1 MQSLTPHEE
10 EWEDES
16 EGEANHK
23 EERSEHGKVILCG
36 ECVHC
41 DANYHSGCAD
51 CSCSYYFWL
60 ILSSNKADHSREA
73 DCKNSYQNVVM
84 RDNSAKA
91 AADDE
96 DGCKKI
102 SYNCSTHYSHT
113 CLAILVNEIIKEVTS
128 QYDEY
133 CGHSELQT
141 QNRVDFLDE
150 ADSDIAVTE
159 LI

>member
-1 MQSLTPHEE
+1 
-10 EWEDES
+10 
-16 EGEANHK
+16 
-23 EERSEHGKVILCG
+23 
-36 ECVHC
+36 
-41 DANYHSGCAD
+41 
-51 CSCSYYFWL
+51 
-60 ILSSNKADHSREA
+60 
-73 DCKNSYQNVVM
+73 M

-113 CLAILVNEIIKEVTS
+113 CFAILVNEIIKEITS